1 MKKNDDLNWKK
12 QDAQFYGIFMAVLSF
27 ALGVLITVAYYN
39 LTQFLCYAKL
49 WLVAYRLTKNSMLNS
64 AINHN
69 CIRITVEKN
78 KKAQANYVVELN

>member
-39 LTQFLCYAKL
+39 LT
-49 WLVAYRLTKNSMLNS
+49 
-64 AINHN
+64 
-69 CIRITVEKN
+69 
-78 KKAQANYVVELN
+78 